1 MLDEHAELLVVA
13 HQGAADAASVLD
25 AGAAQLAACVGEV
38 ADALRVAFYVA
49 LFGGLS
55 DAEHDLPP
63 LEATSR
69 NGRPS
74 VLYRL
79 ASLIFDQYQG
89 LQISAALIA
98 VHRGCNA
105 VGRVEPS
112 ALRVVSACTVSKVSY
127 LHYPIIF
134 HILLISSGSSHDL
147 RYV

>member
-25 AGAAQLAACVGEV
+25 AGSAQFALRIGEV
-38 ADALRVAFYVA
+38 ADTPCVAFYVA

-69 NGRPS
+69 NGLPA

-79 ASLIFDQYQG
+79 ASLIFYQYLRTVAMTCCVG
-89 LQISAALIA
+89 KGDATGIDDDA
-98 VHRGCNA
+98 VLTA
-105 VGRVEPS
+105 VD
-112 ALRVVSACTVSKVSY
+112 
-127 LHYPIIF
+127 
-134 HILLISSGSSHDL
+134 SSFIDNTL
-147 RYV
+147 

>member
-25 AGAAQLAACVGEV
+25 AGTAQLARRVGEV
-38 ADALRVAFYVA
+38 ADALRVALDVA

-55 DAEHDLPP
+55 DAEHGLPPP

-79 ASLIFDQYQG
+79 ASLIFYQYLRAIPMTCG
-89 LQISAALIA
+89 VGEGNATGVDDDA
-98 VHRGCNA
+98 VLTA
-105 VGRVEPS
+105 VD
-112 ALRVVSACTVSKVSY
+112 
-127 LHYPIIF
+127 
-134 HILLISSGSSHDL
+134 SSFIDNTL
-147 RYV
+147 